1 MAKLYFRYGAMNC
14 GKTTAIIQVAHN
26 YEERDKKVLVIKSNI
41 DTKGNDTIINRT
53 GNSRKVDILLPQD
66 VSLKPLIKNNIDAI
80 LVDEAQFLSPNQV
93 DELYEISKLKDI
105 PVLCYGL
112 RTDFRHETFPGAA
125 RLLAISDTIEEIK
138 TICRCGKKATVNVRL
153 KDGIPTF
160 TGEQVAIDGENN
172 ITYEPMCGYCY
183 LKYKEGINYER

>member
-26 YEERDKKVLVIKSNI
+26 YEEKGKKVLLIKSSI

-53 GNSRKVDILLPQD
+53 NLSRKVDVLLPPKE
-66 VSLKPLIKNNIDAI
+66 SIKPFIKEPIDAI

-93 DELYEISKLKDI
+93 DELYEISKLNDI

-112 RTDFRHETFPGAA
+112 RCDFKLEGFPGAT
-125 RLLAISDTIEEIK
+125 RLLQIADTIEEIK
-138 TICRCGKKATVNVRL
+138 TICKCGKKATVNVRL
-153 KDGIPTF
+153 VDGIPTLK
-160 TGEQVAIDGENN
+160 GDQIAIDGKNN
-172 ITYEPMCGYCY
+172 ISYESMCGACY
-183 LKYKEGINYER
+183 LKFKEGAK